1 MVDLSEHIAQGRGDA
16 PADLVLRGGRVFDLV
31 TGEMIEGDVAICG
44 DTIVGTGH
52 AYEGRE
58 VIDVAGLTLV
68 PGFIDTHLHI
78 ESSLVTPYE
87 FDRCVAPRGVTTA
100 ICDPH
105 EIANVIGPDG
115 IRYFQEA
122 SRHTIMDIRVQ
133 LSSCVPSSHM
143 ETAGA
148 EIGAEALAGLM
159 GHPSGIGL
167 AEFMNYPGVIHR
179 DPEALAK
186 LALFEGGHID
196 GHCPLLTGK
205 DLNAYAAA
213 GIRTEHEATS
223 VEEARE
229 KLQRGMRVLIR
240 EGSVSK
246 DLAALQ
252 PLLTE
257 RTAPYMCLCTD
268 DRNPL
273 DIAEHGHLDYMIR
286 ELIRLGTPAL
296 AAYRAASLS
305 GAEAFG
311 LKDRGLIAPG
321 RRADIV
327 ALGALEACDARLVLC
342 AGTRVGD
349 AAFAARRIVEPVGRG
364 SVHAPRLA
372 PEQFRARANRE
383 ETDVI
388 GIREGQILTDH
399 LRETIPVVDGDKRPD
414 PARDLV
420 RIAVIERHGRNGN
433 IATGFVKGFGM
444 QAGAIAGTVCHD
456 HHNIACVGTD
466 YADMARAANRLSEIE
481 GGFVVARDGE
491 ILAELALPLAG
502 LMSLEPFETVR
513 DGLVALR
520 DAARGLG
527 VTLEEPF
534 LQLAF
539 LALPV
544 IPALK
549 ITDRGLV
556 DVTKFEIIPG

>member
-1 MVDLSEHIAQGRGDA
+1 MAGLEARIAQGRGDE
-16 PADLVLRGGRVFDLV
+16 PADLVLRGGRIFDLI
-31 TGEMIEGDVAICG
+31 TGELLEGDVAVCG
-44 DTIVGTGH
+44 DTIVGIMGD
-52 AYEGRE
+52 YEGRE
-58 VIDVAGLTLV
+58 ILDVTGLILV

-78 ESSLVTPYE
+78 ESSLVTPFE

-105 EIANVIGPDG
+105 EIANVVGAPG

-122 SRHTIMDIRVQ
+122 SAHTLIDIRVQ
-133 LSSCVPSSHM
+133 LSSCVPSTHM

-148 EIGAEALAGLM
+148 ELGAADIAGLM
-159 GHPSGIGL
+159 GHPSGLGL

-179 DPEALAK
+179 DPQTMEK
-186 LALFEGGHID
+186 LRLFEGGHVD
-196 GHCPLLTGK
+196 GHCPLLSGK
-205 DLNAYAAA
+205 DLNAYVAA

-223 VEEARE
+223 AGEALE
-229 KLQRGMRVLIR
+229 KLRKGMRVLIR

-246 DLAALQ
+246 DLHALQ

-273 DIAEHGHLDYMIR
+273 DIGEHGHLDYMIR
-286 ELIRLGTPAL
+286 ELIRLGTPPL

-305 GAEAFG
+305 AAEAFG
-311 LKDRGLIAPG
+311 LKDRGQIAPG
-321 RRADIV
+321 KRADIV
-327 ALGALEACDARLVLC
+327 AVRSLEACDAQVVL
-342 AGTRVGD
+342 AGGVRVSD
-349 AAFAARRIVEPVGRG
+349 AAFAARGHVEPVGRG
-364 SVHAPRLA
+364 SVRA
-372 PEQFRARANRE
+372 PEVSARDFRVTANRA

-399 LRETIPVVDGDKRPD
+399 LHEEVAIEDGDKRPD

-420 RIAVIERHGRNGN
+420 RIAVVERHGKNGN
-433 IATGFVKGFGM
+433 IACGFVKGFGL
-444 QAGAIAGTVCHD
+444 QAGAIASTVCHD
-456 HHNIACVGTD
+456 HHNIACVGVD
-466 YADMARAANRLSEIE
+466 YADMAVAANRLSEIE
-481 GGFVVARDGE
+481 GGFVVVRDGAV
-491 ILAELALPLAG
+491 LAELPLPVAG
-502 LMSLEPFETVR
+502 LMSLKPFETVR
-513 DGLVALR
+513 AALEDLR
-520 DAARGLG
+520 AAAKSLG

-549 ITDRGLV
+549 ITDRGMV
-556 DVTKFEIIPG
+556 DVTKFEIIG